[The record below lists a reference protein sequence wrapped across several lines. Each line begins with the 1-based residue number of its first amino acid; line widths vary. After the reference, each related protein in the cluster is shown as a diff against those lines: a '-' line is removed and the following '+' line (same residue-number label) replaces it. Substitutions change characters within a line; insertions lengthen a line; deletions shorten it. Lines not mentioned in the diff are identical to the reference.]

1 MNLLARMSIV
11 RRIYAL
17 VLLGAASLLLL
28 TGAGLGFLHGSMVDA
43 NHARLRNLGQAA
55 ASIAADF
62 QHRAQSGEMTE
73 AAAQQAALKVIGG
86 LRYGEND
93 YIWVNDF
100 SRTILAHPNAA
111 LVGKSADGI
120 RDPNGIAVFVRA
132 TDIARQSHEGFLNYT
147 WPRAGTS
154 RPVAKSS
161 FVVAFEP
168 WGWVIGTGVYVDD
181 IDRTFWSLTGEIAL
195 VVAVLL
201 GGMIAIG
208 WAIARSLRPMGQ
220 ITRAIL
226 DLAEGRL
233 DISVPELRDGS
244 EIGRMAESL
253 STLRTSVVQRVK
265 LEAERVAEATAKERR
280 AAALE
285 ELTADFNAA
294 VTGSL
299 KEVSTAAEGLQG
311 TARSM
316 HEAAESTSQRAGAVL
331 TASEQASG
339 NVAMVAAA
347 SEQLLA
353 TVQEI
358 TRQVGR
364 ATETTQEAVREAAR
378 AGDTVTGLAEAADGI
393 GTIVNLINGIASQT
407 NLLALNATIE
417 AARAGE
423 AGKGFAVVANE
434 VKQLATQTARATGE
448 IAERIG
454 MIQAT
459 AREAAG
465 IMSQVCTTIAAVEQ
479 ASGAIAQTVNEQ
491 AEATQSIAR
500 SAAEVSAGTQD
511 VTQNMVAVNE
521 ASGATGSAATQ
532 VLRSAEGLTG
542 QAGRLRGE
550 VEEFLAAIGKAG
562 ERRSFERITC
572 DLPVE
577 LVVAGVSMP
586 RRLLDLSQGGAAVEG
601 AIDAPVG
608 HPVRLRFGGATSI
621 EGRICGIE
629 AGRSRIQ
636 FRLDEATGHTVA
648 AVMQGLSVRAA
659 A

>member
-208 WAIARSLRPMGQ
+208 WAIARSLRPVGQ
-220 ITRAIL
+220 ITKAIL

-265 LEAERVAEATAKERR
+265 LEAERVAEATAK
-280 AAALE
+280 
-285 ELTADFNAA
+285 
-294 VTGSL
+294 
-299 KEVSTAAEGLQG
+299 
-311 TARSM
+311 
-316 HEAAESTSQRAGAVL
+316 
-331 TASEQASG
+331 
-339 NVAMVAAA
+339 
-347 SEQLLA
+347 
-353 TVQEI
+353 
-358 TRQVGR
+358 
-364 ATETTQEAVREAAR
+364 
-378 AGDTVTGLAEAADGI
+378 
-393 GTIVNLINGIASQT
+393 
-407 NLLALNATIE
+407 
-417 AARAGE
+417 
-423 AGKGFAVVANE
+423 
-434 VKQLATQTARATGE
+434 
-448 IAERIG
+448 
-454 MIQAT
+454 
-459 AREAAG
+459 
-465 IMSQVCTTIAAVEQ
+465 
-479 ASGAIAQTVNEQ
+479 
-491 AEATQSIAR
+491 
-500 SAAEVSAGTQD
+500 
-511 VTQNMVAVNE
+511 
-521 ASGATGSAATQ
+521 
-532 VLRSAEGLTG
+532 
-542 QAGRLRGE
+542 
-550 VEEFLAAIGKAG
+550 
-562 ERRSFERITC
+562 
-572 DLPVE
+572 
-577 LVVAGVSMP
+577 
-586 RRLLDLSQGGAAVEG
+586 
-601 AIDAPVG
+601 
-608 HPVRLRFGGATSI
+608 
-621 EGRICGIE
+621 
-629 AGRSRIQ
+629 
-636 FRLDEATGHTVA
+636 
-648 AVMQGLSVRAA
+648 
-659 A
+659 

>member
-1 MNLLARMSIV
+1 M
-11 RRIYAL
+11 
-17 VLLGAASLLLL
+17 
-28 TGAGLGFLHGSMVDA
+28 
-43 NHARLRNLGQAA
+43 
-55 ASIAADF
+55 
-62 QHRAQSGEMTE
+62 
-73 AAAQQAALKVIGG
+73 
-86 LRYGEND
+86 
-93 YIWVNDF
+93 
-100 SRTILAHPNAA
+100 
-111 LVGKSADGI
+111 
-120 RDPNGIAVFVRA
+120 
-132 TDIARQSHEGFLNYT
+132 
-147 WPRAGTS
+147 
-154 RPVAKSS
+154 
-161 FVVAFEP
+161 
-168 WGWVIGTGVYVDD
+168 
-181 IDRTFWSLTGEIAL
+181 
-195 VVAVLL
+195 
-201 GGMIAIG
+201 
-208 WAIARSLRPMGQ
+208 
-220 ITRAIL
+220 
-226 DLAEGRL
+226 
-233 DISVPELRDGS
+233 
-244 EIGRMAESL
+244 
-253 STLRTSVVQRVK
+253 
-265 LEAERVAEATAKERR
+265 
-280 AAALE
+280 
-285 ELTADFNAA
+285 
-294 VTGSL
+294 TGSL
-299 KEVSTAAEGLQG
+299 KEVSAAAEGLQG

-316 HEAAESTSQRAGAVL
+316 NEAAESTSRRAGAVL

-364 ATETTQEAVREAAR
+364 ATETTGEAVREAGR

-454 MIQAT
+454 TIQAT

-479 ASGAIAQTVNEQ
+479 ASSSIAQTVNEQ

-521 ASGATGSAATQ
+521 ASGATGSAAIH

-542 QAGRLRGE
+542 QAGRLRSE

-562 ERRSFERITC
+562 ERRSFERVAC
-572 DLPVE
+572 DLSAE
-577 LVVAGVSMP
+577 LVIAGVSLP
-586 RRLLDLSQGGAAVEG
+586 RRLLDLSQGGAAVQG
-601 AIDAPVG
+601 SVDAPVG
-608 HPVRLRFGGATSI
+608 YPVQLRFGGGTAI
-621 EGRICGIE
+621 EGRICGTE
-629 AGRSRIQ
+629 PGRTRIQ
-636 FRLDEATGHTVA
+636 FRLDEATSHAVA
-648 AVMQGLSVRAA
+648 AVMREASIRAA